1 MSQPASTAL
10 QQEIALELQVT
21 QTFDAQ
27 QEIERRV
34 AFLAERLTSTGL
46 RSLVLGI
53 SGGVDSTTAGRLCQ
67 LAVERARAAGHDATF
82 YAMRLPYGV
91 QADEKDA
98 QLALG
103 FIEADR
109 VLTVDVKPASDAAL
123 ETALAGGTVFR
134 DAHHQD
140 FVQGNIKARQRMI
153 AQYAVAGAHDGLVVG
168 TDHAAEAVSGFFTK
182 FGDGAADLVP
192 LTGLTKRR
200 VRAVADVLGAPA
212 ELVWKTPRRT
222 WRPSTRARPTRTRS
236 GSRTTT
242 STTSWKASRSMSGPS
257 TRSCAA
263 TASPSTSVSCR
274 SRRSGTAACHAAGV
288 RRRGGVVSIRAHT
301 RRPSGPASV
310 PQLETP
316 GTAASRT
323 RTSSS
328 GSAAVWLS
336 TTTRSISS
344 WSATCRLIRL
354 PESAT
359 AAPTSSATICS
370 TGASSGRV

>member
-27 QEIERRV
+27 REIERRV
-34 AFLAERLTSTGL
+34 GFLAERLTSTGL

-103 FIEADR
+103 FINADR

-123 ETALAGGTVFR
+123 ETVLAGGAVFR

-168 TDHAAEAVSGFFTK
+168 TDHAAEGVSGFFTK

-200 VRAVADVLGAPA
+200 VRAVADTLGAPA
-212 ELVWKTPRRT
+212 ELVWKTPT
-222 WRPSTRARPTRTRS
+222 ADLETLDPGKADEDALGVTYDDIDDFLEGKPVGERAFDTI
-236 GSRTTT
+236 
-242 STTSWKASRSMSGPS
+242 
-257 TRSCAA
+257 
-263 TASPSTSVSCR
+263 
-274 SRRSGTAACHAAGV
+274 V
-288 RRRGGVVSIRAHT
+288 RRY
-301 RRPSGPASV
+301 
-310 PQLETP
+310 
-316 GTAASRT
+316 
-323 RTSSS
+323 
-328 GSAAVWLS
+328 
-336 TTTRSISS
+336 
-344 WSATCRLIRL
+344 RLTDHKRRL
-354 PESAT
+354 PI
-359 AAPTSSATICS
+359 AP
-370 TGASSGRV
+370 

>member
-1 MSQPASTAL
+1 MSRPASTVL
-10 QQEIALELQVT
+10 QQEIARELQVSE
-21 QTFDAQ
+21 TFDAHR
-27 QEIERRV
+27 EIERRV

-67 LAVERARAAGHDATF
+67 LAVERAREAGHEATF

-103 FIEADR
+103 FIKADR

-123 ETALAGGTVFR
+123 EAALAGGTAFR

-212 ELVWKTPRRT
+212 ELVWKTPT
-222 WRPSTRARPTRTRS
+222 ADLETLDPGKADEDALGVTYDDIDDFLEGKPVDERAFDTI
-236 GSRTTT
+236 
-242 STTSWKASRSMSGPS
+242 
-257 TRSCAA
+257 
-263 TASPSTSVSCR
+263 
-274 SRRSGTAACHAAGV
+274 V
-288 RRRGGVVSIRAHT
+288 RRYRLTDHKR
-301 RRPSGPASV
+301 
-310 PQLETP
+310 QLP
-316 GTAASRT
+316 
-323 RTSSS
+323 
-328 GSAAVWLS
+328 
-336 TTTRSISS
+336 I
-344 WSATCRLIRL
+344 
-354 PESAT
+354 
-359 AAPTSSATICS
+359 AP
-370 TGASSGRV
+370 

>member
-1 MSQPASTAL
+1 MSRPASTVL
-10 QQEIALELQVT
+10 QQEIARELQVSEI
-21 QTFDAQ
+21 FDAHR
-27 QEIERRV
+27 EIERRV

-67 LAVERARAAGHDATF
+67 LAVERARDAGHEATF

-103 FIEADR
+103 FIKADR

-123 ETALAGGTVFR
+123 EAALAGGTAFR

-212 ELVWKTPRRT
+212 ELVWKTPT
-222 WRPSTRARPTRTRS
+222 ADLETLDPGKADEDALGVTYDDIDDFLEGKPVDERAFDTI
-236 GSRTTT
+236 
-242 STTSWKASRSMSGPS
+242 
-257 TRSCAA
+257 
-263 TASPSTSVSCR
+263 
-274 SRRSGTAACHAAGV
+274 V
-288 RRRGGVVSIRAHT
+288 RRYRLTDHKR
-301 RRPSGPASV
+301 
-310 PQLETP
+310 QLP
-316 GTAASRT
+316 
-323 RTSSS
+323 
-328 GSAAVWLS
+328 
-336 TTTRSISS
+336 I
-344 WSATCRLIRL
+344 
-354 PESAT
+354 
-359 AAPTSSATICS
+359 AP
-370 TGASSGRV
+370 